1 MSLSA
6 QDISFRW
13 NGKTLSARQG
23 DTLSAALW
31 RAGVTTF
38 ARSRKLHRPLS
49 YSGAHTVGVLAKVDG
64 MPNVRMDQI
73 ELRPGMQVSMQN
85 CWPAPGFDLLKALQI
100 LPSKLVYG
108 GFEHGAL
115 IPQAGLPARLAERA
129 MALLAGVADVAP
141 VDWNAAPIPGTSLAP
156 DLLVVGGG
164 PEGIRAA
171 NAAAASGESVALITR
186 GESPGRFAVAAGETL
201 PSLSD
206 KVQLFLATEVFGA
219 YRDGRVI
226 LAAPVDGTG
235 PAMAIR
241 PGRVVLATGR
251 RSMPPM
257 VRGNHLP
264 GVFDAHAALDLAAR
278 FRVLPGKRVAVV
290 GTGSETRLAARLKAL
305 GCKISHCGPVS
316 ALEKIEGGKRVKAI
330 RAGGKRITCD
340 ALIHA
345 GPWRSD
351 PNLAFQ
357 ISAEGAYQLLG
368 QALPGYVSF
377 TGAAALPAEAIP
389 VPAAP
394 DSEALICPCMDVT
407 AGELTHHIDA
417 GETDPEVLKRLT
429 SCGMGT
435 CQGWPCWEGMLALLA
450 ARTGL
455 QPDDFARPSHRPPRR
470 AITIA
475 QAAGL
480 SGLVEVCQK

>member
-6 QDISFRW
+6 PDISFRW

-23 DTLSAALW
+23 DSLSAALW

-49 YSGAHTVGVLAKVDG
+49 FSGSHAVGVLAKVDG

-73 ELRPGMQVSMQN
+73 QVRAGMQVSMQN
-85 CWPAPGFDLLKALQI
+85 CWPAPGFDLLKAMQL
-100 LPSKLVYG
+100 LPSKMVYG

-115 IPQAGLPARLAERA
+115 IPQSGLPAKIAERA

-141 VDWNAAPIPGTSLAP
+141 VDWEAQPIPGAAISPEVLI
-156 DLLVVGGG
+156 VGGG

-171 NAAAASGESVALITR
+171 NAAAANGKSVALITR
-186 GESPGRFAVAAGETL
+186 GESLGRFASAAGETL
-201 PSLSD
+201 PALSAQ
-206 KVQLFLATEVFGA
+206 VQTFLATEVFGA
-219 YRDGRVI
+219 YRDGRVL
-226 LAAPVDGTG
+226 LAAPVDGKG
-235 PAMAIR
+235 QAMVIR
-241 PGRVVLATGR
+241 PRRVVLATGR

-278 FRVLPGKRVAVV
+278 FKVQPGKAVAVI
-290 GTGSETRLAARLKAL
+290 GTGLETRLAARLKAL
-305 GCKISHCGPVS
+305 GCRIVHCGTVS

-330 RAGGKRITCD
+330 RVAGKRIACD
-340 ALIHA
+340 ALVHA
-345 GPWRSD
+345 GPWRTD

-357 ISAEGAYQLLG
+357 ISAEGAYQLIG
-368 QALPGYVSF
+368 QSLPDYISF
-377 TGAAALPAEAIP
+377 TGAAALPGEAIT
-389 VPAAP
+389 VPAAL

-435 CQGWPCWEGMLALLA
+435 CQGWPCWDGMLALLA

-480 SGLVEVCQK
+480 SGLVEVYQK